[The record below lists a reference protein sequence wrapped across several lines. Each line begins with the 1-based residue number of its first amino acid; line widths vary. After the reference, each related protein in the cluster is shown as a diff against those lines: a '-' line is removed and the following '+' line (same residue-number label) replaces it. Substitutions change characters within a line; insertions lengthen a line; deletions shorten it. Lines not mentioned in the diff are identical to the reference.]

1 MLTLRS
7 ILSLILANPEK
18 DAEIVT
24 GLINMFKAT
33 TAPAPVTVPSTP
45 AVGGNPVLP
54 ATKKAPSPVI
64 KDVQTLLNE
73 ILKIDPPLVV
83 DGWLGEKTEK
93 AIADGLVMAKPYLAM
108 IGK

>member
-1 MLTLRS
+1 MMNLGS
-7 ILSLILANPEK
+7 IISLILANHTQIEETV
-18 DAEIVT
+18 A

-33 TAPAPVTVPSTP
+33 TAPAPVTVSSVP

-108 IGK
+108 LGK